1 MQNST
6 NIRILELLRFLY
18 ERTDENH
25 PAIITE
31 ILAYLKSQGIHAD
44 RKTVAADIRDL
55 QEAGW
60 DIISFGTFM
69 GTDPSNAICT
79 VKVQGCSQSDL
90 VDLLKP
96 MVREILDVREA

>member
-31 ILAYLKSQGIHAD
+31 LLAYLESHGIHAN
-44 RKTVAADIRDL
+44 RKRWRQISGISKRLVGTSSATGAVRTSTSSGT
-55 QEAGW
+55 EGW
-60 DIISFGTFM
+60 
-69 GTDPSNAICT
+69 NW
-79 VKVQGCSQSDL
+79 
-90 VDLLKP
+90 
-96 MVREILDVREA
+96 RN

>member
-31 ILAYLKSQGIHAD
+31 LLAYLESHGIHAN

-60 DIISFGTFM
+60 DIICNRGRQR
-69 GTDPSNAICT
+69 PSW
-79 VKVQGCSQSDL
+79 KS
-90 VDLLKP
+90 
-96 MVREILDVREA
+96 